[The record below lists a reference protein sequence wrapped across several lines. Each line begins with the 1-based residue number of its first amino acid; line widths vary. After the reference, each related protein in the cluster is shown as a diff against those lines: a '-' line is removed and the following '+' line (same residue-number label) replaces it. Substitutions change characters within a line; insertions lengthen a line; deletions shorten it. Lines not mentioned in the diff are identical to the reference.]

1 MPFGRA
7 MAIKCPT
14 DPPVMLITYRLQ
26 LEASVCISI
35 GQCDTSS
42 HFNWAIL
49 DSFHSW
55 VITPLWLNNDSIS
68 WVRNQSDKKI
78 ESWVESESSHADRHF
93 VQSWVP
99 GKLSPSWL
107 AYPLKGMKIFGVP
120 TYILQRKNIQIH
132 TITPTSMAVWREMRR
147 RTMSPM
153 SWGEPRLL

>member
-1 MPFGRA
+1 
-7 MAIKCPT
+7 MAITCPL

-26 LEASVCISI
+26 LEQACALVLDNATLRVTSVGLFSTHSI
-35 GQCDTSS
+35 HESS
-42 HFNWAIL
+42 L
-49 DSFHSW
+49 YYDS
-55 VITPLWLNNDSIS
+55 TMTLIS

-78 ESWVESESSHADRHF
+78 ESWVESESSHDDRHL

-107 AYPLKGMKIFGVP
+107 AYPLKGMTIFGVP
-120 TYILQRKNIQIH
+120 IYILQRKNSIQIH
-132 TITPTSMAVWREMRR
+132 TTTPTSMAVWREMRR